1 MDKDEVEINHMKYLL
16 KLDEKYSAKFQK
28 KFSTPVLFR
37 IAAFFSHTGD
47 SWLWCGILFLLWIF
61 SNGEQQKVLAFWGLS
76 IAFTAFFIFFL
87 KKVIHRSRPEGDW
100 GMVYRKRDPHS
111 FPSGHAVR
119 AGLILMLA
127 WKTFGMPYFLVF
139 LIWAVFM
146 IHSRV
151 ITGVHYLLDIYLGVI
166 FGLLIGCILISSQ
179 DWIYQSFPLLFDRSG
194 WFHIF

>member
-16 KLDEKYSAKFQK
+16 KLMKNNPQNFTKNFQLR
-28 KFSTPVLFR
+28 FLFR
-37 IAAFFSHTGD
+37 IGGNFSHTGD

-61 SNGEQQKVLAFWGLS
+61 SNVEQQKVLAFWGLS

-146 IHSRV
+146 IFEGYYRSTLFTR
-151 ITGVHYLLDIYLGVI
+151 YLLGVI
-166 FGLLIGCILISSQ
+166 FDC
-179 DWIYQSFPLLFDRSG
+179 
-194 WFHIF
+194 